1 LTLTCDEAL
10 TFVATNL
17 AYSNNE
23 TGACLIEGSVL
34 GVITGSLDEC
44 QGTLTQTWTYTDDC
58 GRTIEA
64 TQTITI
70 EPAPIAVFDAVT
82 PLTLTCDEAL
92 TFVATNLAYSNNETG
107 ACLIEGSV
115 LGVITGSF
123 DECQGTLTQTWTD
136 REDTGMNS
144 RHAQT
149 TNAEPGS
156 KEEIDAV
163 TPLTLTC

>member
-1 LTLTCDEAL
+1 
-10 TFVATNL
+10 
-17 AYSNNE
+17 
-23 TGACLIEGSVL
+23 G
-34 GVITGSLDEC
+34 
-44 QGTLTQTWTYTDDC
+44 C

-123 DECQGTLTQTWTD
+123 DECQGTLTQTWTYTD
-136 REDTGMNS
+136 DCGRTIEAT
-144 RHAQT
+144 QT
-149 TNAEPGS
+149 ITIEPAP
-156 KEEIDAV
+156 IAVFDAV
-163 TPLTLTC
+163 TPLTLTCDEALTFVATNLAYSNN